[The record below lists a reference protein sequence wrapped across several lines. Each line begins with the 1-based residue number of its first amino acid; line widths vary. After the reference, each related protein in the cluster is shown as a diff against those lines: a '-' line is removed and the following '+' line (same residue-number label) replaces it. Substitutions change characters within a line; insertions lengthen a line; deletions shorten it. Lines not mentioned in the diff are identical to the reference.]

1 MFEVS
6 GPQRVNKLTNW
17 VYAFTSRTKSGCGF
31 KLEIPIMPPTAQ
43 RLLQYRIG
51 NPEAGLRHKLCSNSE
66 DSRIARQ
73 ILRSG
78 YIQ

>member
-1 MFEVS
+1 
-6 GPQRVNKLTNW
+6 
-17 VYAFTSRTKSGCGF
+17 
-31 KLEIPIMPPTAQ
+31 MPPSAQ

-66 DSRIARQ
+66 DSRLARE

-78 YIQ
+78 YVQ